1 MNPLRSAEIGVGP
14 LLAITPV
21 RFCKQTVGDSPM
33 GAPRRKESLTDSLV
47 IEHISLAKRIAG
59 QMARRG
65 FGWVGM
71 DELEAAAMFGLTEAA
86 QRYDSTRGEPFG
98 GFATKRIR
106 GAILDHLRSCDPL
119 PRRARFH
126 RRRVQ
131 TAVRDLEHSLGRKP
145 DEGEVAENLGVSVD
159 EYREHLSPLAAIAFI
174 GGATIDQVPRSDGNP
189 SDQAERAERVAQ
201 LRSCLQLLAPRDA
214 KILSLYYQEE
224 LTYQQI
230 GNVLAV
236 TESRVCQ
243 LHTRALKQL
252 RKLLGALAAND
263 DAS

>member
-1 MNPLRSAEIGVGP
+1 
-14 LLAITPV
+14 
-21 RFCKQTVGDSPM
+21 M
-33 GAPRRKESLTDSLV
+33 GAAQKQVSVTDSLV
-47 IEHISLAKRIAG
+47 LEHLTLAKRIAG

-71 DELEAAAMFGLTEAA
+71 DELEAAALFGLTEAA
-86 QRYDSTRGEPFG
+86 QRFDATRGEPFG

-106 GAILDHLRSCDPL
+106 GAILDHLRACDPL

-131 TAVRDLEHSLGRKP
+131 SAVRGLEHSLGRSP
-145 DEGEVAENLGVSVD
+145 EESEVAENLGVSVE
-159 EYREHLSPLAAIAFI
+159 EYREHLSPLAAIAFV
-174 GGATIDQVPRSDGNP
+174 GGAAVEHVARMDGNP
-189 SDQAERAERVAQ
+189 SEQAERSQRVAQ
-201 LRSCLQLLAPRDA
+201 LRECLEDLAPRDA

-230 GNVLAV
+230 GNMLSV

-243 LHTRALKQL
+243 LHSRALKQL
-252 RKLLGALAAND
+252 RKLLGAQAAND
-263 DAS
+263 DK